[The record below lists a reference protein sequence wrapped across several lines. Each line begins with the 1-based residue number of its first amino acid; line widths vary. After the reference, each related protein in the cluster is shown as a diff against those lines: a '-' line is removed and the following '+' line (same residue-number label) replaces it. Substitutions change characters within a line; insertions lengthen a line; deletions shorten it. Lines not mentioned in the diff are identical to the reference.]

1 MTEENEKKI
10 IELLE
15 QILQKLDSIDG
26 SVQLVY
32 TK

>member
-1 MTEENEKKI
+1 MTEENELKI
-10 IELLE
+10 IALLE
-15 QILQKLDSIDG
+15 QILKKLGDIDG